1 MSLINKLMSEINNN
15 KEFEINTN
23 SKHIYDKCHQEI
35 KEEKWNKERIKRKN
49 WKRINWTKRKQ
60 IWKTKYKIKSFK

>member
-35 KEEKWNKERIKRKN
+35 KEEK
-49 WKRINWTKRKQ
+49 
-60 IWKTKYKIKSFK
+60 